1 MTSRPLQLL
10 YVVVVEFRVQPDRAE
25 EFTRLLLDNAQASRE
40 LEPGCRQFDVCRW
53 PSDPGRFLLYE
64 LYDDRQ
70 AFQDHL
76 GTAHFKAFDTE
87 VAPWIIE
94 KTVHT
99 LDRLA
104 P

>member
-1 MTSRPLQLL
+1 MQPL
-10 YVVVVEFRVQPDRAE
+10 YVIVVEFRVQHEHAE
-25 EFTRLLLDNAQASRE
+25 EFTRLLVDNAQASRT

-53 PSDPGRFLLYE
+53 PGDPGRFLLYE

-70 AFQDHL
+70 AFQAHL
-76 GTAHFKAFDTE
+76 GMDHFKAFDKE
-87 VAPWIIE
+87 VAPWIVE
-94 KTVHT
+94 KTVHA